1 MKEKSALMLRSVR
14 DVVTQRRGKVSG
26 YQNNV
31 YRVEFPNGESALR
44 HRNQITE
51 VDYNALDDFISAPD
65 PAGDL
70 FQQKLAPGCYR
81 RLPAPNA
88 E

>member
-14 DVVTQRRGKVSG
+14 DTVTQRRGKVSG

-31 YRVEFPNGESALR
+31 YRVEFQNGESVLR
-44 HRNQITE
+44 HRDQISE
-51 VDYNALDDFISAPD
+51 VDYRENDDFLFAPD
-65 PAGDL
+65 PASDF

-81 RLPAPNA
+81 KLPAPNA